1 MRAAVSFTQVLG
13 ESASTDVRAASRYNL
28 ALCQRQLGQPAE
40 AKTTLLAYRN
50 DHPGDKRA
58 ADVAYQLGDL
68 HEAAGENA
76 EALQEFNKALD
87 SNPSGAMS
95 VELLYRVGHSL
106 EQQNDVD
113 GALKSYNRAVAS
125 PDRKNPF
132 RLSALARC
140 AALYEAKKDYAR
152 AYTAYRDIAQN
163 SKDGEL
169 AAAAAGRAQQ
179 LQPRAT
185 KKR

>member
-1 MRAAVSFTQVLG
+1 MQIG
-13 ESASTDVRAASRYNL
+13 EYYFDVENN
-28 ALCQRQLGQPAE
+28 
-40 AKTTLLAYRN
+40 AY
-50 DHPGDKRA
+50 
-58 ADVAYQLGDL
+58 
-68 HEAAGENA
+68 
-76 EALQEFNKALD
+76 
-87 SNPSGAMS
+87 
-95 VELLYRVGHSL
+95 
-106 EQQNDVD
+106 
-113 GALKSYNRAVAS
+113 GALKAYNKAVAS
-125 PDRKNPF
+125 TDRKNPY

-140 AALYEAKKDYAR
+140 AAIYEAKKDYAR

>member
-1 MRAAVSFTQVLG
+1 M
-13 ESASTDVRAASRYNL
+13 AST
-28 ALCQRQLGQPAE
+28 E
-40 AKTTLLAYRN
+40 
-50 DHPGDKRA
+50 
-58 ADVAYQLGDL
+58 
-68 HEAAGENA
+68 
-76 EALQEFNKALD
+76 
-87 SNPSGAMS
+87 
-95 VELLYRVGHSL
+95 
-106 EQQNDVD
+106 
-113 GALKSYNRAVAS
+113 
-125 PDRKNPF
+125 RKNPY

-140 AALYEAKKDYAR
+140 AAIYEAKKDYSR

>member
-1 MRAAVSFTQVLG
+1 
-13 ESASTDVRAASRYNL
+13 
-28 ALCQRQLGQPAE
+28 
-40 AKTTLLAYRN
+40 
-50 DHPGDKRA
+50 
-58 ADVAYQLGDL
+58 
-68 HEAAGENA
+68 
-76 EALQEFNKALD
+76 
-87 SNPSGAMS
+87 

-106 EQQNDVD
+106 EQQSNVD
-113 GALKSYNRAVAS
+113 GALKAYNRAVAS

-140 AALYEAKKDYAR
+140 AAIYEAKKDYAR

-169 AAAAAGRAQQ
+169 AAAAAGRAKQ
-179 LQPRAT
+179 LLTQPPAT